1 MEYSFFKNEAG
12 RASVLDELKSITADD
27 NDSGK
32 SYWLHLDRVRK
43 YTFLQLRGKLLRKLQ
58 GRNPYKVHE
67 LRFSL
72 PSKIARTFC
81 VIDRSSVLW
90 LLHLVIKKR
99 EETKR
104 SDIELAEQR
113 AKVLNQQ
120 IHYL

>member
-1 MEYSFFKNEAG
+1 MEYSFWKNSAG
-12 RASVLDELKSITADD
+12 RSPVIEELKSITADD
-27 NDSGK
+27 EKSGK

-43 YTFLQLRGKLLRKLQ
+43 YTFPQLRGKLLKKLR
-58 GRNPYKVHE
+58 GRNVCKIHE

-81 VIDRSSVLW
+81 IIDRDSILW
-90 LLHLVIKKR
+90 LLHLVVKKK

-104 SDIELAEQR
+104 NDIELAEQR
-113 AKVLNQQ
+113 ARILDQQ